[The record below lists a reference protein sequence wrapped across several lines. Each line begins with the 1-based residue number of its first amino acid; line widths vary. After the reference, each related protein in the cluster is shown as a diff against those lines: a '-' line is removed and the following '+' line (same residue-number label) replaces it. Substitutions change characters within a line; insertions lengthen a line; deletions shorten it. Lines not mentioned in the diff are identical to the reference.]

1 MGIVRR
7 FPRKWR
13 TDVVVLRGGGRDSK
27 GNPLPVTE
35 IPVRDCIVAPR
46 ATSEPT
52 DRADLISSTAVL
64 YRDPDPAFKFLPKD
78 RVRVPVAA
86 RMSGEWA
93 VDGLP
98 GEWPLGDEVA
108 LVRP

>member
-35 IPVRDCIVAPR
+35 VPLTDCIVAPR

-64 YRDPDPAFKFLPKD
+64 YRDPDPNFHFLPKD
-78 RVRVPVAA
+78 RVRVPVTA
-86 RMSGEWA
+86 RMAGEWA

-108 LVRP
+108 LVRS

>member
-13 TDVVVLRGGGRDSK
+13 TDVMVLRGGGRDLK

-35 IPVRDCIVAPR
+35 IPVQDCIVAPR

-64 YRDPDPAFKFLPKD
+64 YRDPDPVFKFLPKD
-78 RVRVPVAA
+78 RVRVPVTA
-86 RMSGEWA
+86 RMAGEWA

-108 LVRP
+108 LVRS